1 MKLDYESFCE
11 KFENDITLQIE
22 EDIYDLNLP
31 TRLKERVFNVI
42 MENMAD
48 VLEERYEYQVGEYE
62 DRAYEEYRDNKMM
75 GED

>member
-31 TRLKERVFNVI
+31 PRLKERVLEVI
-42 MENMAD
+42 MENMVD
-48 VLEERYEYQVGEYE
+48 VMEERYEYQVGEYE